1 VIPTS
6 LTGLFLFLV
15 ALLPGF
21 IFLVLREQ
29 HRPSKKLSP
38 LRETATVLLV
48 SILSYV
54 PVLIAVVVL
63 AFFWPS
69 FNAGLGGAFS
79 NLDQY
84 QELHAYRLAATV
96 ASAVLIGSGVA
107 ALCGW
112 RLVSNKKVD
121 PGASAWWQIL
131 SADGNNAPEATRRV
145 TVFLKDGGALVGN
158 LKSFSRDAEEHAD
171 RDLVLQSPLFYQGP
185 VSKEYSTLDGAAV
198 IVSAREVQFLEVLLI
213 ETVEGQPVEEETTG
227 VPSSP
232 SPAA

>member
-29 HRPSKKLSP
+29 HRPSRKLSP

-54 PVLIAVVVL
+54 PVLVAMVIL
-63 AFFWPS
+63 AFLWPS
-69 FNAGLGGAFS
+69 FNAGLGAAFS
-79 NLDQY
+79 DLEQY
-84 QELHAYRLAATV
+84 QALHAYRLAGSV
-96 ASAVLIGSGVA
+96 AASVVLASGIA

-112 RLVSNKKVD
+112 KLVSNKKVD

-131 SADGNNAPEATRRV
+131 SADGNNAPTATRRV
-145 TVFLKDGGALVGN
+145 TVFLKDGGLLVGN

-171 RDLVLQSPLFYQGP
+171 RDLVLQGPLLYQGP
-185 VSKEYSTLDGAAV
+185 LSTKLSELDGAAV
-198 IVSAREVQFLEVLLI
+198 VVSAREVQFLEVLLI
-213 ETVEGQPVEEETTG
+213 EPAERQLVEAETSDR
-227 VPSSP
+227 PSSP
-232 SPAA
+232 SPAV